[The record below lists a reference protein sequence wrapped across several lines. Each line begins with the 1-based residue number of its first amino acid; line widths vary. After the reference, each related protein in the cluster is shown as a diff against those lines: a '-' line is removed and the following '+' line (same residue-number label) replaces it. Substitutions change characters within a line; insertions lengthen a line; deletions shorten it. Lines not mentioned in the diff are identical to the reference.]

1 MDGAWPCANGSE
13 LLIRSTL
20 RRDRERRLVFS
31 IPLALVSPYLWFVV
45 GALLVVA
52 YRLNRGLFGLFLTKG
67 GLRLAIGG
75 FFLQQLY
82 YLYSMIGL
90 AMGVATYFLR
100 AL

>member
-1 MDGAWPCANGSE
+1 
-13 LLIRSTL
+13 
-20 RRDRERRLVFS
+20 V
-31 IPLALVSPYLWFVV
+31 ALVNPYIWFVV

-52 YRLNRGLFGLFLTKG
+52 YRLNRGLFRLLLTKG

-75 FFLQQLY
+75 FLLQQLY

-90 AMGVATYFLR
+90 AMGSAIYFFR